1 MFHVSKTTQRIS
13 LQSQKRFQSQE
24 KLKAAKS
31 PEDVV
36 GIAKEA
42 GFMISADDL
51 ENAQSEV
58 SDAELEGAAGGII
71 CTYISA
77 IELISKA
84 GGTCRKN
91 LPLGF

>member
-1 MFHVSKTTQRIS
+1 MSLKQLNAFLSKAKNDS
-13 LQSQKRFQSQE
+13 NLQE
-24 KLKAAKS
+24 KLKADKS

>member
-1 MFHVSKTTQRIS
+1 MSEEQ
-13 LQSQKRFQSQE
+13 
-24 KLKAAKS
+24 LKAFVEKVKGDASLKQKLN
-31 PEDVV
+31 DAGDADAVFA
-36 GIAKEA
+36 IAKEA